1 MSLGET
7 ICRLRTERALS
18 QGDLAELL
26 DVSRQSISKW
36 ETNSSVPE
44 LDKLVRLS
52 ELFDI
57 TLDEL
62 VRGAPPK
69 ARPEAGPTQVIIQQA
84 APAPAPSRTAGII
97 LLCAAGVVALLC
109 GVLGGL
115 LEGVVLALPFL
126 LCGLI
131 CLFCRRRAG
140 LWCGWAMF
148 AMVDLYL
155 RFATGISWGFVR
167 NTFRFWETMT
177 IQIIMAWVML
187 LFLLLLIGLTL
198 FSFRKREVRLTGQ
211 TKWLFLG
218 GWALFF
224 VLQIPLY
231 WLGARYLRVTSI
243 LTDWVRMPLLIW
255 LLVTAV
261 CALRT
266 RKKEPKR
273 NAA

>member
-7 ICRLRTERALS
+7 ICRLRTERKLS
-18 QGDLAELL
+18 QGDLAEAL

-44 LDKLVRLS
+44 LDKLIKLS
-52 ELFDI
+52 ELFDV

-62 VRGAPPK
+62 VWGGPPK
-69 ARPEAGPTQVIIQQA
+69 AQPETASTQVIIQQA

-97 LLCAAGVVALLC
+97 LLCAAGVAALLC

-131 CLFCRRRAG
+131 CMFCRRRAG

-148 AMVDLYL
+148 AMADLYL
-155 RFATGISWGFVR
+155 RFATSVSWSLVR

-177 IQIIMAWVML
+177 VQIIIAWVML

-198 FSFRKREVRLTGQ
+198 FSFRKWEVRLAGR

-218 GWALFF
+218 GWVLFF

-243 LTDWVRMPLLIW
+243 LTDWVRMPLLVG
-255 LLVTAV
+255 LLVTSV

-266 RKKEPKR
+266 RKKER
-273 NAA
+273 